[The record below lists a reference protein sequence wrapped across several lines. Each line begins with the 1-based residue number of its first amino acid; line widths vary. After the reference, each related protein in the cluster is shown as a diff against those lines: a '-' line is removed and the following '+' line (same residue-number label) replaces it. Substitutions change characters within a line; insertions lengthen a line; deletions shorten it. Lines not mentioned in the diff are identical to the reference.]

1 MFVRVGCRLALL
13 LAIALRAA
21 NASSAEQVDI
31 EGAIEKGARFLKST
45 QQADGTWPG
54 VYGNRLGGIALA
66 GLALCESGV
75 PAADA
80 AVRRVADFVRQRS
93 ATEYQTYDLSLSIM
107 FLDKLTRAGEGREL
121 HAATAATLA
130 KRKRLKSGRVL
141 VAEQVDDSQ
150 QIVELGRRLVRGQ
163 GPGGSWTYSCQTA
176 HDGDHSNTQFGVM
189 GVWIAGQHG
198 LNVTESLQRCF
209 RHFRSCQSPE
219 GGWGYGMSGSTPSMT
234 CAGLMALATGL
245 GLETELAASRGLP
258 GKARKQQ
265 AGRDRSVEA
274 GLKRLEQYLLDDQ
287 QGPIPGVAT
296 IVGPAPEFDFLA
308 WVKCDFYFL
317 WSLERVGVL
326 YGTDKIGQ
334 VAWHPWGAERIVP
347 LQRGDGSWAGKY
359 GEVICTSFALL
370 FLTRANISPELS
382 KALGGKFGPEAGLRA
397 YRPGSDARRALDDLA
412 RRAGPQPDSGEASPP
427 AKTPATPPAPKR
439 LERASIAQLIEL
451 LELPD
456 AAADRSRRSA
466 AAAELDRRRPT
477 YAEVQDHVA
486 VLARLAAEG
495 DPVVAAAARTQLANA
510 FQRAPISHCL
520 HWLGRADE
528 KLQGLI
534 WEQIDGRIA
543 RADAA
548 RLDEY
553 RKVAAAVLRGS
564 AFSLASRG
572 AAVELLARLKGKAAA
587 GELIGQLLDL
597 PSELWPPAGQAL
609 RRLTGEDFGPR
620 PGDGIAQV
628 VEAEKRWRAWQKR
641 PGGR

>member
-1 MFVRVGCRLALL
+1 MLVRVGCLLALL
-13 LAIALRAA
+13 LAIALGAA
-21 NASSAEQVDI
+21 KASFAEQVDI
-31 EGAIEKGARFLKST
+31 EGAVEKGARFLKST

-54 VYGNRLGGIALA
+54 AYGNRLGGIALA

-75 PAADA
+75 PADDP

-93 ATEYQTYDLSLSIM
+93 ASEYQTYDLALSIM

-150 QIVELGRRLVRGQ
+150 RIVELGRRLIRGQ

-176 HDGDHSNTQFGVM
+176 HDGDHSNTQFGVL

-198 LNVTESLQRCF
+198 LNVAESLQRCS
-209 RHFRSCQSPE
+209 RHFRSCQSPA
-219 GGWGYGMSGSTPSMT
+219 GGWGYGMAGSTPSMT

-245 GLETELAASRGLP
+245 GLETELTASRGLP
-258 GKARKQQ
+258 GRTRKPQP
-265 AGRDRSVEA
+265 GRDRSVEA

-287 QGPIPGVAT
+287 QTPVPGVAT

-359 GEVICTSFALL
+359 GEMICTSFALL

-382 KALGGKFGPEAGLRA
+382 RALGGKFGPEAGLRA

-412 RRAGPQPDSGEASPP
+412 RRAGPQPDAGEASPP
-427 AKTPATPPAPKR
+427 AAKAPSTPPAPKR

-451 LELPD
+451 VDTAPE
-456 AAADRSRRSA
+456 RSRRDA
-466 AAAELDRRRPT
+466 AAAELKKRRPT
-477 YAEVQDHVA
+477 YADVQDHLS
-486 VLARLAAEG
+486 VLARLAADG
-495 DPVVAAAARTQLANA
+495 NPTVAAAARTQLVNA

-520 HWLGRADE
+520 HWLGQVDE
-528 KLQGLI
+528 QLQGLI

-548 RLDEY
+548 RRDEY
-553 RKVAAAVLRGS
+553 RKVAAAVLRGN
-564 AFSLASRG
+564 AFSLTCRG
-572 AAVELLARLKGKAAA
+572 AAIELLARLKGKAAA
-587 GELIGQLLDL
+587 GELIDQLIDL

-628 VEAEKRWRAWQKR
+628 VEAEKRWRAWQQR